1 MPVLVY
7 VSMVVDEVWN
17 KCAVLF
23 LNQTWEIKVK
33 VTKNNEALILSPCV
47 QDNAGL
53 FFIIY
58 SFSLCRIPV
67 SALPKLSSIPLHDLF
82 QSNVILYKSWG
93 VGFKHEL

>member
-17 KCAVLF
+17 KRAALF

-58 SFSLCRIPV
+58 SFSLSDSRLC
-67 SALPKLSSIPLHDLF
+67 SSQTIFHPPPWLI
-82 QSNVILYKSWG
+82 SV
-93 VGFKHEL
+93 